1 MARITLTVARHVFL
15 DFFELRE
22 QPFGETPDPRYIYQ
36 SATHREAIASLA
48 YGIEERRGFLV
59 LVAEP
64 GMGKTTVLF
73 HLLEWLR
80 GSARTVFLFQ
90 TQCNPRE
97 LLCYLLEDLGTETD
111 GKDLAWIHER
121 LKEILVLEANAGRR
135 LVVFIDEAH
144 NLSESTLES
153 IRLLSDFEN
162 PSSKLIQIVL
172 AGQPQ
177 LADKLARPE
186 LAQLRQRVSILS
198 RISPFTSSETDAY
211 IDHRLGIAG
220 CKGRKLFTIEA
231 RAMIAAWSQGVP
243 RNINTLCF
251 NALSLGYAMGK
262 NVVDLSIVR
271 EATRDLEL
279 SPLATGPRD
288 SQQTPVG
295 IFSRAASASQTN
307 VASPAE
313 QVSRAS
319 KTPQRREFEVA
330 VTAASSRSQESTSAV
345 TAHFSRRIMVALG
358 AVLVAVLTADAGI
371 FFLNHVVAQPALTRS
386 ALMSPLLKA
395 NSQPVEQT
403 PPVSIKSSRPR
414 LKANPVSGKRFDDK
428 VLVVPTP
435 LSGAAPD
442 STRGQVTPPAFGGA
456 PSEKSSETLES
467 VLADSSKTLP
477 TTFVTREQ
485 IAPAHVGDHVKA
497 PRLTSRVAPIYPATA
512 RRENIEGE
520 VVIDALIDITGRPTK
535 LKVVSGPTLLQRAAL
550 DAVREWH
557 YEPTYLDDKPVPVG
571 LYISV
576 NFRLH

>member
-1 MARITLTVARHVFL
+1 MFL
-15 DFFELRE
+15 DFYKLRE
-22 QPFGETPDPRYIYQ
+22 QPFGETPDPRYIYL
-36 SATHREAIASLA
+36 SPTHREAIASLA
-48 YGIEERRGFLV
+48 YGIKTGRGFLA
-59 LVAEP
+59 LVSEP

-73 HLLEWLR
+73 HLLECLR
-80 GSARTVFLFQ
+80 ESATTAFLFQ
-90 TQCNPRE
+90 TQCNSRD
-97 LLCYLLEDLGTETD
+97 LLCYLLADLGIDTHGRE
-111 GKDLAWIHER
+111 LAWIHEQLNKLLIR
-121 LKEILVLEANAGRR
+121 EASIGRR
-135 LVVFIDEAH
+135 VVVFIDEAH

-177 LADKLARPE
+177 LAEKLARPE
-186 LAQLRQRVSILS
+186 LAQLCQRVSILS
-198 RISPFTSSETDAY
+198 RISPFTSPETDAY

-220 CKGRKLFTIEA
+220 SKGRKLFTREA

-251 NALSLGYAMGK
+251 NALSLGYAVGK
-262 NVVDLSIVR
+262 NVVDLSIVQ

-279 SPLATGPRD
+279 SPLARGSCD
-288 SQQTPVG
+288 SQQAPVG

-313 QVSRAS
+313 ELSGAS
-319 KTPQRREFEVA
+319 KTPQRTELEVA
-330 VTAASSRSQESTSAV
+330 VASASGRSQESTSAA
-345 TAHFSRRIMVALG
+345 TAHVSRRIMVALG
-358 AVLVAVLTADAGI
+358 AALLAVLTADAGI
-371 FFLNHVVAQPALTRS
+371 FFLNHVIAQPALTKS
-386 ALMSPLLKA
+386 ALMSPLSKT
-395 NSQPVEQT
+395 NSPPAEGT
-403 PPVSIKSSRPR
+403 PSVGIKSSRPR
-414 LKANPVSGKRFDDK
+414 LGATPVSGKRFDDK
-428 VLVVPTP
+428 LLVVPTP

-442 STRGQVTPPAFGGA
+442 STRGQVTPPGLGDAS
-456 PSEKSSETLES
+456 SEGSSETFES
-467 VLADSSKTLP
+467 VLASSVKTLP

-485 IAPAHVGDHVKA
+485 IAPTHVSDRVKA

-512 RRENIEGE
+512 RQANVEGE

-535 LKVVSGPTLLQRAAL
+535 LQVLSGPTLLQRAAL

-557 YEPTYLDDKPVPVG
+557 YEPSYLGDKPVPVG

>member
-1 MARITLTVARHVFL
+1 MFL
-15 DFFELRE
+15 DFYKLRE
-22 QPFGETPDPRYIYQ
+22 QPFGETPDPRYLYL
-36 SATHREAIASLA
+36 SPTHREAIASLA
-48 YGIEERRGFLV
+48 YGIKTGRGFLA
-59 LVAEP
+59 LVSEP

-73 HLLEWLR
+73 HLLECLR
-80 GSARTVFLFQ
+80 ESASTAFLFQ
-90 TQCNPRE
+90 TQCNSRD
-97 LLCYLLEDLGTETD
+97 LLCYLLADLGIDTHGRE
-111 GKDLAWIHER
+111 LAWIHEQLNKLLIR
-121 LKEILVLEANAGRR
+121 EASIGRR
-135 LVVFIDEAH
+135 VVVFIDEAH
-144 NLSESTLES
+144 NLSESTFES

-220 CKGRKLFTIEA
+220 SKGRKLFTCEA

-262 NVVDLSIVR
+262 NVVDLPIVR
-271 EATRDLEL
+271 EATKDLEL

-295 IFSRAASASQTN
+295 VFSRAASASQTN

-313 QVSRAS
+313 QVSGVS
-319 KTPQRREFEVA
+319 KTSQRRESEVA
-330 VTAASSRSQESTSAV
+330 VASASSRSQESTSAV
-345 TAHFSRRIMVALG
+345 TAHFSRRIMVVLG
-358 AVLVAVLTADAGI
+358 AALVAVLTADAGI
-371 FFLNHVVAQPALTRS
+371 FFLNHVIAQPALTKP
-386 ALMSPLLKA
+386 ALMSALSKT
-395 NSQPVEQT
+395 NSQPAEGT
-403 PPVSIKSSRPR
+403 PSVGIKSSRPR
-414 LKANPVSGKRFDDK
+414 LRANAVSGKRIDDK

-456 PSEKSSETLES
+456 PSERSSETVES
-467 VLADSSKTLP
+467 VLAESSKVLP
-477 TTFVTREQ
+477 TTLVNREQ
-485 IAPAHVGDHVKA
+485 ITPAHVDDRVKA

-512 RRENIEGE
+512 RRENVEGE
-520 VVIDALIDITGRPTK
+520 VVIDALIDVTGRPSK
-535 LKVVSGPTLLQRAAL
+535 LKVLSGPTLLQAAAL

-557 YEPTYLDDKPVPVG
+557 YEPSYVDDKPVPVG